1 MLRIYLNNIIG
12 MQPVNS
18 GLRFRPIG
26 LEDGM
31 PLVVKDIHYR
41 NALLDVTIKGK
52 GSHVSSF
59 KVNDK
64 ESKPFIPSS
73 VTGRIEITIFLN

>member
-12 MQPVNS
+12 LQPVVS

-26 LEDGM
+26 SEDGR
-31 PLVVKDIHYR
+31 PVVVKGIPYR